1 MSQSIEEKCQDGGGS
16 KPDPEQLT
24 DQQENPQH
32 EASNKQVKDQL
43 QTKFSMQLEW
53 KMQRRTRK
61 LQTDFKNKKK
71 TSQRIPH

>member
-32 EASNKQVKDQL
+32 EASNKQAKDQL

-61 LQTDFKNKKK
+61 SQTDFKNKKK
-71 TSQRIPH
+71 RSQRILH